1 MLSFTAENVRSYS
14 GEVHLSLLG
23 TRLASPGVVRDL
35 EIGGSLTPVKV
46 LPVAGVF
53 GANASGK
60 STLLRAMAD
69 MRDVVLNSFRRGDS
83 EARIERYPF
92 LLGGTDE
99 HPSRSAVELVLR
111 GVRWQ
116 YGYATDDSHVLE
128 EYAYHFPRGRQALV
142 FRRDRATGVIDFGP
156 PFRSSGRTLAPL
168 MRNNALFVVGRW
180 SCGRQADRPSV
191 RLVSQKSRTH
201 GVVQSRPAHCGDRQP
216 HSIFRNPQPS
226 PYSPQ
231 GSGSRHLGR

>member
-83 EARIERYPF
+83 EARIERYPV
-92 LLGGTDE
+92 
-99 HPSRSAVELVLR
+99 PSRGHRRASIPLR
-111 GVRWQ
+111 
-116 YGYATDDSHVLE
+116 
-128 EYAYHFPRGRQALV
+128 
-142 FRRDRATGVIDFGP
+142 RRTGAP
-156 PFRSSGRTLAPL
+156 WRTLAVRLRNRRLPRLGRVCLPL
-168 MRNNALFVVGRW
+168 SERTAGSRVPSRPSHRSDRFWSSVPLIGTDAGSADAEQCALVVGRW